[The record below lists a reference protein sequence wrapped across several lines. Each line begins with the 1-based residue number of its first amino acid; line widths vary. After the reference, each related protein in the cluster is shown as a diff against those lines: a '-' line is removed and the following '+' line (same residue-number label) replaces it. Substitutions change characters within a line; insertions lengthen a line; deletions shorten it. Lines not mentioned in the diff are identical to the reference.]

1 MTEILTES
9 FCERCGTRY
18 TFESNARR
26 RGFQRVRLLTLGFK
40 HFVENDGSTVKEAM
54 EAARGDVTRSAST
67 EQIDAFHRTFSF
79 CMGCRQYTCTNC
91 WNEAEGMC
99 LTCAPDLS
107 REVLPAPFPD
117 LPLHPVAGP
126 ESAAAVTPG
135 AAAATAEWPLV
146 EPIPTAAGVVH
157 GTEASVPGA
166 EAAGQVARAEDDD
179 GAPAVEA
186 EGAAEGDEAPV
197 VEAAGAADEAP
208 VVEPPA
214 VTAGP
219 AAEAPPAVLME
230 APPLAQAVA
239 LAPLAPGTGETLEAP
254 AEAEVVAA
262 SAAEQVTEGTVKEPA
277 AIPAEIAAVAAGTA
291 QPSAQPAGTSAGQ
304 PDALTPAELALV
316 AGALA
321 ARSAAARGADE
332 GRAGQPVAGLGEPR
346 DHAAVGKAQT
356 RAMLGRFRPGRPA
369 SAPPAGVGA
378 PPVPPGAPAAPAPGP
393 VVALPSQPSA
403 AATPAAPPSAAP
415 ASAPPPTPAAHTPA
429 PPAPPPAAPAREDLV
444 IQPTWSVVAPDAP
457 AAPATGPAPVVPP
470 PGSRA
475 PAGPPAPIDP
485 LATRS
490 PRPLAPRPAP
500 ARPPAGAVSPWAA
513 RLASA
518 RPETGVWAESSRD
531 VLGEPGSG
539 AGAGIQACVSCGLPL
554 SATARFCR
562 RCGSRQG

>member
-1 MTEILTES
+1 VTEILTES

-179 GAPAVEA
+179 G
-186 EGAAEGDEAPV
+186 GPV
-197 VEAAGAADEAP
+197 VEAAG
-208 VVEPPA
+208 
-214 VTAGP
+214 
-219 AAEAPPAVLME
+219 
-230 APPLAQAVA
+230 
-239 LAPLAPGTGETLEAP
+239 
-254 AEAEVVAA
+254 
-262 SAAEQVTEGTVKEPA
+262 VTEGTMKEPA

-369 SAPPAGVGA
+369 SAPPADVGA